1 MRPDKTRAKARADM
15 NDLISELRK
24 MGFVCIKTMGYYQG
38 GSEQS
43 LFVADANNR
52 GNLKEVLMHF
62 GKKYEQDTILYKE
75 LGRGSKLIVTRGKKF
90 GNETKNAHSTSF
102 GKSTTA
108 NYSKVGGRTFSDTID
123 IDDDFWPED
132 EETLMNTFK
141 YEIDESKQSDAA
153 MNCLKN
159 RNKHR
164 IAQEEEE
171 TSLIDMFDERFEYRS
186 DLRKMANDTTKE
198 AYMIIRKEFGDSM
211 WRQLGMDDCDER
223 GLIDEL
229 NWMQETYGIT
239 NAQKLADVQLGRKS
253 VKNFKKTEEQEEY
266 LTAYDNEDPVWRVI
280 NVMRKYGM
288 FKAKGMSGA
297 KGMRYDDGLAIDA
310 AYDLIEQKL
319 DEDDVVI
326 DDKKDAVNFVVRFGR
341 EIAEKAMKSGIHNH
355 RKSVN
360 EQEEEKIKLSKS
372 EMEDL
377 AFRLADYLCESFIV
391 LEDQDEQYGDLLA
404 AVEKILEE
412 DVPNP
417 ESTKDCYAWCR
428 KWHQKIEG
436 LTYSYYND
444 PNPLSYY
451 DEQEEEVQGEV
462 MERIINDGLGFWDVW
477 EMWKRGE
484 ATKIELE
491 VAGVL
496 LELFE
501 TLMYTG
507 QGEILGKVDS
517 GEIDKRLLKRVIVDV
532 LLEQDV
538 DTYPSNETEYNSWVR
553 KHNEEIIERL
563 GEIVG
568 VEEQEEEP
576 WEIHY
581 PTEKELMNIAR
592 LNKVSVDD
600 IFEAEICDHYLCAL
614 EYGDDTALD
623 EEDEKL
629 LDEWCTENRYLHQL
643 TQNDGEFPEA
653 YFGKCDIC
661 GMVGNVVPVLCV
673 KKAGAEEQEEI
684 GVNRS
689 GMHNLVQH
697 GHIMNTP
704 SMHDTYDSEWFSNR
718 DEQKIYYDSFRIIA
732 ELVADQID
740 RENGKDVEINMDTL
754 FDIVIEVWK
763 KSPDDLWVVDEADEN
778 DCYYF
783 FDIHYEEI
791 KNEYLK
797 REHED
802 IMNKTHGDLFGQ
814 DKRKILRKSRSRIV
828 NALVKQLQKY
838 GISMTDK
845 EDIEKASKKVNEI
858 LDRTGDYPDLKN
870 FSQMVSWCKEHHL
883 EVAKYI
889 YR

>member
-159 RNKHR
+159 RNKHC

-171 TSLIDMFDERFEYRS
+171 MSLIDMFDERFKYRS
-186 DLRKMANDTTKE
+186 DLRKIANDTTKE

-211 WRQLGMDDCDER
+211 WRQLHMDDCDER

-239 NAQKLADVQLGRKS
+239 NAQDLADVQLGRKS
-253 VKNFKKTEEQEEY
+253 VKNFKKTEEQEE
-266 LTAYDNEDPVWRVI
+266 
-280 NVMRKYGM
+280 
-288 FKAKGMSGA
+288 
-297 KGMRYDDGLAIDA
+297 
-310 AYDLIEQKL
+310 
-319 DEDDVVI
+319 
-326 DDKKDAVNFVVRFGR
+326 
-341 EIAEKAMKSGIHNH
+341 EKT
-355 RKSVN
+355 
-360 EQEEEKIKLSKS
+360 KLSES
-372 EMEDL
+372 ELEDL
-377 AFRLADYLCESFIV
+377 AFRLADYLVESFIV
-391 LEDQDEQYGDLLA
+391 LEDQDEQYGDLVA
-404 AVEKILEE
+404 AVEKILEK

-417 ESTKDCYAWCR
+417 ESMRDCYNWCR

-451 DEQEEEVQGEV
+451 EEQEEEVQGEV
-462 MERIINDGLGFWDVW
+462 MERIINDGLSFWDVW

-501 TLMYTG
+501 TLMYSG
-507 QGEILGKVDS
+507 QGEILNKVDS
-517 GEIDKRLLKRVIVDV
+517 GEIDKRVLKRVIVDV

-629 LDEWCTENRYLHQL
+629 LDEWCAENRYLHQL

-704 SMHDTYDSEWFSNR
+704 SMHDTFDSEWFSDR
-718 DEQKIYYDSFRIIA
+718 EEQDAYDDAFRLIA

-740 RENGKDVEINMDTL
+740 RENLDAKGIENNMDTL
-754 FDIVIEVWK
+754 FDITKEVWK
-763 KSPDDLWVVDEADEN
+763 KDSIDLIDFMLSEVDEDE
-778 DCYYF
+778 CQEF
-783 FDIHYEEI
+783 FEEHYEEI
-791 KNEYLK
+791 KNEYMK

-802 IMNKTHGDLFGQ
+802 IMGKTHGDLFGQ
-814 DKRKILRKSRSRIV
+814 DKRKIQRKSRSRIV

>member
-1 MRPDKTRAKARADM
+1 MK
-15 NDLISELRK
+15 
-24 MGFVCIKTMGYYQG
+24 Y
-38 GSEQS
+38 
-43 LFVADANNR
+43 
-52 GNLKEVLMHF
+52 
-62 GKKYEQDTILYKE
+62 GKKYEQDTVLFKAHGEGSE
-75 LGRGSKLIVTRGKKF
+75 LIITRGKKF
-90 GNETKNAHSTSF
+90 GQKTKKSKSTSY
-102 GKSTTA
+102 GKTDSP
-108 NYSKVGGRTFSDTID
+108 NYSKIGGRVYGDVIEV
-123 IDDDFWPED
+123 DDDYWPED

-159 RNKHR
+159 RNKHC

-171 TSLIDMFDERFEYRS
+171 LSLIDMFDERFEYRS
-186 DLRKMANDTTKE
+186 DLRKIANDTTKE

-211 WRQLGMDDCDER
+211 WRKLHMDDCDER

-239 NAQKLADVQLGRKS
+239 NAQDLADVQLGRKS
-253 VKNFKKTEEQEEY
+253 VKNFKKTEEQEE
-266 LTAYDNEDPVWRVI
+266 
-280 NVMRKYGM
+280 
-288 FKAKGMSGA
+288 
-297 KGMRYDDGLAIDA
+297 
-310 AYDLIEQKL
+310 
-319 DEDDVVI
+319 
-326 DDKKDAVNFVVRFGR
+326 
-341 EIAEKAMKSGIHNH
+341 EKT
-355 RKSVN
+355 
-360 EQEEEKIKLSKS
+360 KLSES
-372 EMEDL
+372 ELEDL
-377 AFRLADYLCESFIV
+377 AFRLADYLVESFIV

-404 AVEKILEE
+404 AVEKILKK
-412 DVPNP
+412 DIPASD
-417 ESTKDCYAWCR
+417 STKDCYAWCR

-451 DEQEEEVQGEV
+451 DEQEEEDQGEV
-462 MERIINDGLGFWDVW
+462 MERIINDGLSFWDVW

-501 TLMYTG
+501 TLMNTG
-507 QGEILGKVDS
+507 QGEILNKVDS
-517 GEIDKRLLKRVIVDV
+517 GEIDKRVLKRVIVDV

-538 DTYPSNETEYNSWVR
+538 DTYPTNETEYNSWVR
-553 KHNEEIIERL
+553 KHNEEIVERL

-600 IFEAEICDHYLCAL
+600 IFEVEICDHYLCAL

-629 LDEWCTENRYLHQL
+629 LDEWCAENRYLHQL

-661 GMVGNVVPVLCV
+661 GMAGNVVPVLCV

-684 GVNRS
+684 GINRS

-697 GHIMNTP
+697 GHIMNTH

-718 DEQKIYYDSFRIIA
+718 DEQEIYYDSFRIIA

-754 FDIVIEVWK
+754 FDIVIDVWK

-802 IMNKTHGDLFGQ
+802 IMSKTHGDLFGQ
-814 DKRKILRKSRSRIV
+814 DKRKIQRKSRSRIV

>member
-1 MRPDKTRAKARADM
+1 MK
-15 NDLISELRK
+15 
-24 MGFVCIKTMGYYQG
+24 Y
-38 GSEQS
+38 
-43 LFVADANNR
+43 
-52 GNLKEVLMHF
+52 
-62 GKKYEQDTILYKE
+62 GKKYEQDTVLFKAHGEGSE
-75 LGRGSKLIVTRGKKF
+75 LIITRGKKF
-90 GNETKNAHSTSF
+90 GQKTKKSKSTSY
-102 GKSTTA
+102 GKTDSP
-108 NYSKVGGRTFSDTID
+108 NYSKIGGRVYGDVIEV
-123 IDDDFWPED
+123 DDDYWPED

-141 YEIDESKQSDAA
+141 YEIDESKQADAA

-159 RNKHR
+159 RNKHC

-171 TSLIDMFDERFEYRS
+171 LSLIDMFDERFEYRS
-186 DLRKMANDTTKE
+186 DLRKIANDTTKE
-198 AYMIIRKEFGDSM
+198 AYMIIRNEFGDSM
-211 WRQLGMDDCDER
+211 WRQLHMDDCDER

-239 NAQKLADVQLGRKS
+239 NAQDLADVQLGRKS
-253 VKNFKKTEEQEEY
+253 VKNFKKTEEQEE
-266 LTAYDNEDPVWRVI
+266 
-280 NVMRKYGM
+280 
-288 FKAKGMSGA
+288 
-297 KGMRYDDGLAIDA
+297 
-310 AYDLIEQKL
+310 
-319 DEDDVVI
+319 
-326 DDKKDAVNFVVRFGR
+326 
-341 EIAEKAMKSGIHNH
+341 
-355 RKSVN
+355 
-360 EQEEEKIKLSKS
+360 EKIKLSES
-372 EMEDL
+372 ELEDL
-377 AFRLADYLCESFIV
+377 AFRLADYLVESFIV
-391 LEDQDEQYGDLLA
+391 LEDQDEQYGDLVA
-404 AVEKILEE
+404 AVEKILKE

-417 ESTKDCYAWCR
+417 KSTKDCYAWCR
-428 KWHQKIEG
+428 RWHQKIEG

-462 MERIINDGLGFWDVW
+462 MERIINDGLSFWDVW

-563 GEIVG
+563 EEIVG
-568 VEEQEEEP
+568 VEEQEEES

-629 LDEWCTENRYLHQL
+629 LDEWCAENRYLHQL

-673 KKAGAEEQEEI
+673 KKAGTEEQEEI

-697 GHIMNTP
+697 GHIMNTH

-718 DEQKIYYDSFRIIA
+718 DEQEIYYDSFRIIA

-740 RENGKDVEINMDTL
+740 RENGKGVENNMDTL
-754 FDIVIEVWK
+754 FDVVMDVWK
-763 KSPDDLWVVDEADEN
+763 KHPDDLWVVDEADED
-778 DCYYF
+778 DCQDF
-783 FDIHYEEI
+783 FNTHYEEI
-791 KNEYLK
+791 KNEYLE
-797 REHED
+797 REHD
-802 IMNKTHGDLFGQ
+802 SIMSKTHGDLFGQ

-845 EDIEKASKKVNEI
+845 EDIEKATKKVNEI

-870 FSQMVSWCKEHHL
+870 FGQMVSWCKEHHL